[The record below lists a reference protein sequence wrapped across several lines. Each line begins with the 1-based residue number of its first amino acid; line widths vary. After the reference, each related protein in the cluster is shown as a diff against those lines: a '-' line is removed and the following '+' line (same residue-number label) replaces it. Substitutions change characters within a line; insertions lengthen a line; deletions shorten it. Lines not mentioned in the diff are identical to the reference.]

1 MMRSLFSAVSGL
13 RAHQV
18 RMDVI
23 GNNIANVNTVAYK
36 RSRLGFKEMLAQ
48 TLKGASPPQ
57 GGMGGT
63 NPIQIGLG
71 VAPGSVDVDFSQ
83 GSTQSTGVA
92 TDLAI
97 QGAGFFMVSGDP
109 EARDIQYTRNGSFT
123 IDADGNLVMRDTGL
137 KVHGW
142 EVDQTTGTINT
153 SRPTGPIR
161 VEIGKSYPPKATT
174 RITYTGNLDASAPVG
189 TVRQVPM
196 TVYDSLGSAHV
207 VILNFEKTADNEWTY
222 TVNLD
227 VSDPLIQK
235 FLQSF
240 YPDFESLNDTQKAQ
254 VLDHAQKVFLEG
266 YASVCGMGAPTRGV
280 HVRFETKGAANNSY
294 SIEFVKPGAAN
305 SPLDVT
311 VSGSTITVSLA
322 TDAGGNII
330 STLNDVVTALNSDP
344 DVNGAGINL
353 FAELDPLA
361 NGSLLA
367 QPEGPV
373 AFKNG
378 SDSQMTGKVIFNPD
392 GTIDADATRL
402 ANGAI
407 YPELTLPFM
416 FWPEGA
422 DLLSIVPDVKS
433 LTQFTGTFTI
443 IASKQNGNPS
453 GTLQSISIGQDGTIT
468 ARFSNGFDM
477 SLAVIATAT
486 FANPGGL
493 LRAGEG
499 LWRQSPNSGEPDRN
513 QPGQGSHGTLL
524 PGSLE
529 MSNVDLAQEFTDM
542 ITTQRGFQANTRVI
556 TTSDQMLEELANI
569 KR

>member
-23 GNNIANVNTVAYK
+23 GNNIANVNTVAFK
-36 RSRLGFKEMLAQ
+36 RSRLGFKEMLAK

-83 GSTQSTGVA
+83 GSTQSTGVV

-123 IDADGNLVMRDTGL
+123 VDADGNLVMRDTGL

-142 EVDQTTGTINT
+142 EVDQATGTINT

-174 RITYTGNLDASAPVG
+174 RITYTGNLDASAPLG
-189 TVRQVPM
+189 TIRQVPM

-227 VSDPLIQK
+227 ASDPLIQK
-235 FLQSF
+235 FLQSY
-240 YPDFESLNDTQKAQ
+240 YPDFESLNDTQRAQ
-254 VLDHAQKVFLEG
+254 VLDHAQKVFLSG
-266 YASVCGMGAPTRGV
+266 NASVCGLGSSLRGI
-280 HVRFETKGAANNSY
+280 HAWFEDKGAAGNAY
-294 SIEFVKPGAAN
+294 SIELVDPGAPN
-305 SPLDVT
+305 SPLGVT
-311 VSGSTITVSLA
+311 VAGNTITVSLA
-322 TDAGGNII
+322 TDAGGNIT
-330 STLNDVVTALNSDP
+330 STLNDVIGVLDGL
-344 DVNGAGINL
+344 DVNGMTL
-353 FAELDPLA
+353 RAELDPLA
-361 NGSLLA
+361 NGSAVA
-367 QPEGPV
+367 QAEGPV

-378 SDSQMTGKVIFNPD
+378 SDSAMTGKVIFKPD
-392 GTIDADATRL
+392 GTIDADATRT
-402 ANGAI
+402 ANGAT
-407 YPELTLPFM
+407 YPELTLAFM

-422 DLLSIVPDVKS
+422 DLLNVVPDVKA

-443 IASKQNGNPS
+443 IAAKQNGNPS
-453 GTLQSISIGQDGTIT
+453 GTLQTISIGQDGTIT

-493 LRAGEG
+493 VRAGEG
-499 LWRQSPNSGEPDRN
+499 LWRQSNNSGEPDRN

-556 TTSDQMLEELANI
+556 TTSDQMLEELASI